1 MQRSILG
8 GCCGGRAGPGRAG
21 KGWEGPGRAGQGKD
35 GTIKSSRNASTAS
48 PPGQPQAGAGPAEP
62 QRGEDLGFE
71 DFGV

>member
-1 MQRSILG
+1 MLR
-8 GCCGGRAGPGRAG
+8 GPGRAG
-21 KGWEGPGRAGQGKD
+21 QSWEGLGRAGQGWAGQGKD